1 MPKRCASVCTA
12 CPSPSSADVGP
23 GCSAGCRELAGWV
36 SRPPALTA
44 SRRRWV
50 VVWVGRVAARH
61 SLGAGRAWRQV
72 EDEPRAGYVTG
83 GRGFAPV
90 VRGHVRAGC
99 MARRLL
105 LPVFGIS
112 VPRTNIPS
120 VRI

>member
-12 CPSPSSADVGP
+12 CASPSSADAGP
-23 GCSAGCRELAGWV
+23 GFCAVCGELVGWV

-44 SRRRWV
+44 SRSRWV
-50 VVWVGRVAARH
+50 VVGVGRVAGRH
-61 SLGAGRAWRQV
+61 LLVAGRAWRQV
-72 EDEPRAGYVTG
+72 EDEPRAGQVAG
-83 GRGFAPV
+83 GRGSASV
-90 VRGHVRAGC
+90 AREMVRAVC

-112 VPRTNIPS
+112 VPRTNIPR